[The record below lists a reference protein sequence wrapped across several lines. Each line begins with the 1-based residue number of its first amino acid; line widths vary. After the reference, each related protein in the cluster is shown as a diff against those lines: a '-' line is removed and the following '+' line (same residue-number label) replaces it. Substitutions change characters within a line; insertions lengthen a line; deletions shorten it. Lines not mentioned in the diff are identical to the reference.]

1 MGARKKSEE
10 VSAFPP
16 GIGKPATRA
25 LTAAG
30 YTHLTQLTQATEA
43 GLLQLHGMGPKA
55 MGILREALAAAGKA
69 FKQPVAR

>member
-1 MGARKKSEE
+1 MSSKTKTEE
-10 VSAFPP
+10 AGAFPP

-25 LTAAG
+25 LEAAG
-30 YTHLTQLTQATEA
+30 YTHLTQLTQATETE
-43 GLLQLHGMGPKA
+43 LLQLHGMGPKA